1 MSQHVR
7 QLARQQAKDPPGRY
21 SEPAAAAERPKSDAG
36 EWRLTLAPW
45 YSSIQQYDRLLRGD
59 QLGGI
64 AVTIDFDGVPAKTSA
79 KDNLAR
85 ANRLRALASDIT
97 TPSLKG
103 RLLAAAKECEAF
115 AGQKE
120 PEPRVDPMVVKG

>member
-1 MSQHVR
+1 M
-7 QLARQQAKDPPGRY
+7 
-21 SEPAAAAERPKSDAG
+21 
-36 EWRLTLAPW
+36 
-45 YSSIQQYDRLLRGD
+45 
-59 QLGGI
+59 
-64 AVTIDFDGVPAKTSA
+64 TIDFDGVPAKTSA

-120 PEPRVDPMVVKG
+120 PEPRVDPMLVKVRRERPWHGH